1 MRKVGI
7 PSTFLLARDF
17 FFFALEQIEV
27 VSTGY
32 QREDMA
38 MRSEFQ
44 TAIQQLIAEKGLPRD
59 VVMETVA
66 NALLAA
72 YRKSFGG
79 GDNVRI
85 EVDKNGEVHVWAAK
99 RVVAQVK
106 EANEEVS
113 LAEAQLLIPNAA
125 LGQSIDVDSSS
136 IFAHIPTQTAKQ
148 VILQRI
154 REAEHEH
161 LYDQIKNWIG
171 EIRLGTLTRKDPT
184 RGWLLDFDLDKADK
198 VEGLMPLSEEVPG
211 ERNRAGQKQRVYV
224 YDVRRVQG
232 RMLQIL
238 VSRTHRD
245 LVRRLFESEVPE
257 IYEGTIEIKAIA
269 REPGSRSK
277 VAVVARQEGL
287 DPIGSCVGVRGSRIN
302 NIVRELNDEKIDII
316 QWSPD
321 QATFVANALSPV
333 KPLKVELRE
342 ADHTAIVTVNE
353 KQLSLAI
360 GKDGQ
365 NARLAAKLTS
375 WRVDVTKPAEGEQ
388 FEERTDEAQEPVMT
402 YGRRERTERTQGGR
416 HDRHDN
422 NSRRSGRG
430 GGGGGRHN
438 HSSYGYERE

>member
-1 MRKVGI
+1 
-7 PSTFLLARDF
+7 
-17 FFFALEQIEV
+17 
-27 VSTGY
+27 
-32 QREDMA
+32 

-44 TAIQQLIAEKGLPRD
+44 AAIAQLIAEKGLPRE

-66 NALLAA
+66 TALLAA

-79 GDNVRI
+79 GENVRI
-85 EVDKNGEVHVWAAK
+85 EVDKNGEVHVWASK
-99 RVVAQVK
+99 KVVAQVK
-106 EANEEVS
+106 DSNEEIS
-113 LAEAQLLIPNAA
+113 LAEAQRLIPNAA
-125 LGQSIDVDSSS
+125 LGQFVDVDSSF
-136 IFAHIPTQTAKQ
+136 IFARIPTQTAKQ

-161 LYDQIKNWIG
+161 LYDQIKNWVG
-171 EIRLGTLTRKDPT
+171 EIRLGTLTRKDPV
-184 RGWLLDFDLDKADK
+184 RGWLLDFDLDQVDK
-198 VEGLMPLSEEVPG
+198 VEGFMPPSEEVAT
-211 ERNRAGQKQRVYV
+211 ERYRVGQRLRVLV

-257 IYEGTIEIKAIA
+257 IYEGTVEIKAIA

-277 VAVVARQEGL
+277 VAVVARQDGL

-321 QATFVANALSPV
+321 PATFVANSLSPV
-333 KPLKVELRE
+333 KPLKVELRDE
-342 ADHTAIVTVNE
+342 DHTALVTVQE

-365 NARLAAKLTS
+365 NARLAAKLS
-375 WRVDVTKPAEGEQ
+375 GWRVDVTKPAEGEV
-388 FEERTDEAQEPVMT
+388 FEEQPINEMAETSSSNS
-402 YGRRERTERTQGGR
+402 YSRRERPERSGGR
-416 HDRHDN
+416 HEREG
-422 NSRRSGRG
+422 NSRR
-430 GGGGGRHN
+430 GGRDRGSR
-438 HSSYGYERE
+438 HSHSGYSDYERD

>member
-1 MRKVGI
+1 
-7 PSTFLLARDF
+7 
-17 FFFALEQIEV
+17 
-27 VSTGY
+27 
-32 QREDMA
+32 

-44 TAIQQLIAEKGLPRD
+44 AAIAQLIAEKGLPRE

-66 NALLAA
+66 TALLAA

-79 GDNVRI
+79 GENVRI
-85 EVDKNGEVHVWAAK
+85 EVDKNGEVHVWASK

-106 EANEEVS
+106 DLNEEIS
-113 LAEAQLLIPNAA
+113 LAEAQRLYPKAA
-125 LGQSIDVDSSS
+125 LGQFVDVDSSF
-136 IFAHIPTQTAKQ
+136 IFARIPTQTAKQ

-161 LYDQIKNWIG
+161 LYEQIKNWVG
-171 EIRLGTLTRKDPT
+171 EIRLGTLTRKDPV
-184 RGWLLDFDLDKADK
+184 RGWLLDFDLDKTDK
-198 VEGLMPLSEEVPG
+198 IEGIMPPSEEVPT
-211 ERNRAGQKQRVYV
+211 ERYRTGQRIRVYV

-257 IYEGTIEIKAIA
+257 IYEGTVEIKAIA
-269 REPGSRSK
+269 REPGSRTK
-277 VAVVARQEGL
+277 VAVVSRQEGL

-302 NIVRELNDEKIDII
+302 NTVHELNEEKIDII

-321 QATFVANALSPV
+321 PATFVGHSLSPV

-342 ADHTAIVTVNE
+342 SDHTALVTVPE

-365 NARLAAKLTS
+365 NARLAAKLTG
-375 WRVDVTKPAEGEQ
+375 WRVDVTKPAEGEVY
-388 FEERTDEAQEPVMT
+388 EEAQDDSQEVVT
-402 YGRRERTERTQGGR
+402 SSRRERRHEGG
-416 HDRHDN
+416 N
-422 NSRRSGRG
+422 NKRG
-430 GGGGGRHN
+430 GGHRNRHN
-438 HSSYGYERE
+438 YDREQGERW

>member
-1 MRKVGI
+1 
-7 PSTFLLARDF
+7 
-17 FFFALEQIEV
+17 
-27 VSTGY
+27 
-32 QREDMA
+32 
-38 MRSEFQ
+38 
-44 TAIQQLIAEKGLPRD
+44 
-59 VVMETVA
+59 METVA
-66 NALLAA
+66 TALLAA

-79 GDNVRI
+79 GENVRI
-85 EVDKNGEVHVWAAK
+85 EVDKNGEVHVWASK

-106 EANEEVS
+106 DPNEEIS
-113 LAEAQLLIPNAA
+113 LAEAQRLMPHAA
-125 LGQSIDVDSSS
+125 LGQSMDVDSSF
-136 IFAHIPTQTAKQ
+136 IFTRIPAQTAKQ

-161 LYDQIKNWIG
+161 LYDQIKNWVG
-171 EIRLGTLTRKDPT
+171 EIRLGTLTRQDPA
-184 RGWLLDFDLDKADK
+184 RGWLIDFDLDKVDK
-198 VEGLMPLSEEVPG
+198 VEGIMPASEEVPT
-211 ERNRAGQKQRVYV
+211 ERYRSGQRLRVFV

-257 IYEGTIEIKAIA
+257 VYEGSVEIKAIA

-321 QATFVANALSPV
+321 PATFVSNSLSPV
-333 KPLKVELRE
+333 KPLKTLLRE
-342 ADHTAIVTVNE
+342 TDHTAVVTVPE

-375 WRVDVTKPAEGEQ
+375 WRVDVTKPAEGEIY
-388 FEERTDEAQEPVMT
+388 EEPAVDEAPEAVSLSP
-402 YGRRERTERTQGGR
+402 RRERSAGR
-416 HDRHDN
+416 H
-422 NSRRSGRG
+422 
-430 GGGGGRHN
+430 
-438 HSSYGYERE
+438 ERENGSKRNRGSGKY

>member
-1 MRKVGI
+1 
-7 PSTFLLARDF
+7 
-17 FFFALEQIEV
+17 
-27 VSTGY
+27 
-32 QREDMA
+32 

-44 TAIQQLIAEKGLPRD
+44 AAIAQLIAEKGLPRE

-66 NALLAA
+66 TALLAA

-79 GDNVRI
+79 GENVRI
-85 EVDKNGEVHVWAAK
+85 EVDKNGEVHVWASK
-99 RVVAQVK
+99 RVVAQVRD
-106 EANEEVS
+106 ANEEIS
-113 LAEAQLLIPNAA
+113 LAEAQRLIPNAA
-125 LGQSIDVDSSS
+125 LGQFVDVDSSF
-136 IFAHIPTQTAKQ
+136 IFARIPTQTAKQ

-171 EIRLGTLTRKDPT
+171 EIRLGTLTRKDPV
-184 RGWLLDFDLDKADK
+184 RGWSLDFDLDQVDK
-198 VEGLMPLSEEVPG
+198 VEGYMPPSEEVG
-211 ERNRAGQKQRVYV
+211 TENYRHGQRIRVFV

-257 IYEGTIEIKAIA
+257 IYEGTVEIKGIA

-321 QATFVANALSPV
+321 TATFVANSLSPV

-342 ADHTAIVTVNE
+342 EDHTALVTVLE

-365 NARLAAKLTS
+365 NARLAAKLTG
-375 WRVDVTKPAEGEQ
+375 WRVDVTKPAEGEV
-388 FEERTDEAQEPVMT
+388 FEEPVT
-402 YGRRERTERTQGGR
+402 ELAEQTSSAGSQYPRRERSERSSGR
-416 HDRHDN
+416 HDRDN
-422 NSRRSGRG
+422 NGGGSRR
-430 GGGGGRHN
+430 GGRDRGERGSR
-438 HSSYGYERE
+438 HSHSGYGYDRD

>member
-1 MRKVGI
+1 
-7 PSTFLLARDF
+7 
-17 FFFALEQIEV
+17 
-27 VSTGY
+27 
-32 QREDMA
+32 

-44 TAIQQLIAEKGLPRD
+44 AAIAQLIAEKGLPRE

-66 NALLAA
+66 TALLAA

-79 GDNVRI
+79 GENVRI
-85 EVDKNGEVHVWAAK
+85 EVDKNGEVHVWASK
-99 RVVAQVK
+99 RVVAQVTDM
-106 EANEEVS
+106 NEEIS
-113 LAEAQLLIPNAA
+113 LAEAQRLYPKAA
-125 LGQSIDVDSSS
+125 LGQLVDVDSSF
-136 IFAHIPTQTAKQ
+136 IFARIPTQTAKQ

-161 LYDQIKNWIG
+161 LYEQIKNWVG
-171 EIRLGTLTRKDPT
+171 EIRLGTLTRKDPA

-198 VEGLMPLSEEVPG
+198 IEGIMPPSEEVPT
-211 ERNRAGQKQRVYV
+211 ERYRPGQRIRVYV

-245 LVRRLFESEVPE
+245 LVRRLFEAEVPE
-257 IYEGTIEIKAIA
+257 IYEGTVEIKAIA
-269 REPGSRSK
+269 REPGSRTK

-302 NIVRELNDEKIDII
+302 NTVHELNEEKIDII

-321 QATFVANALSPV
+321 PASFVGNALSPV

-342 ADHTAIVTVNE
+342 SDHTALVTVQE

-365 NARLAAKLTS
+365 NARLAAKLTG
-375 WRVDVTKPAEGEQ
+375 WRVDVAKPAEGEVYNEVQ
-388 FEERTDEAQEPVMT
+388 EEPQETAVT
-402 YGRRERTERTQGGR
+402 SRRERSGGR
-416 HDRHDN
+416 HEGK
-422 NSRRSGRG
+422 RSGGRN
-430 GGGGGRHN
+430 RHN
-438 HSSYGYERE
+438 SPHNGKDYY

>member
-1 MRKVGI
+1 
-7 PSTFLLARDF
+7 
-17 FFFALEQIEV
+17 
-27 VSTGY
+27 
-32 QREDMA
+32 

-44 TAIQQLIAEKGLPRD
+44 AAIAQLIAEKGLPRE

-66 NALLAA
+66 TALLAA

-79 GDNVRI
+79 GENVRI
-85 EVDKNGEVHVWAAK
+85 EVDKNGEVHVWASK

-106 EANEEVS
+106 DLNEEIS
-113 LAEAQLLIPNAA
+113 LAEAQRLYPKAA
-125 LGQSIDVDSSS
+125 LGQFVDVDSSF
-136 IFAHIPTQTAKQ
+136 IFARIPTQTAKQ

-161 LYDQIKNWIG
+161 LYEQIKNWVG
-171 EIRLGTLTRKDPT
+171 EIRLGTLTRKDPV
-184 RGWLLDFDLDKADK
+184 RGWLLDFDLDKTDK
-198 VEGLMPLSEEVPG
+198 IEGIMPPSEEVPT
-211 ERNRAGQKQRVYV
+211 ERYRTGQRIRVYV

-257 IYEGTIEIKAIA
+257 IYEGTVEIKAIA
-269 REPGSRSK
+269 REPGSRTK
-277 VAVVARQEGL
+277 VAVVSRQEGL

-302 NIVRELNDEKIDII
+302 NTVHELNEEKIDII

-321 QATFVANALSPV
+321 PATFVGHSLSPV

-342 ADHTAIVTVNE
+342 SDHTALVTVPE

-365 NARLAAKLTS
+365 NARLAAKLTG
-375 WRVDVTKPAEGEQ
+375 WRVDVTKPAEGEVY
-388 FEERTDEAQEPVMT
+388 EEIQEDTQEAVT
-402 YGRRERTERTQGGR
+402 SSRRERRHEGG
-416 HDRHDN
+416 N
-422 NSRRSGRG
+422 NKRG
-430 GGGGGRHN
+430 GGHRSRHN
-438 HSSYGYERE
+438 YDREQGERW